1 VGLDETAFLTPA
13 RIMPAFRHWH
23 GRRTLWPAARHR
35 GRAHAKALQTRLD
48 AAWAVADLRDEVYLA
63 WATKEAPRDVYRT
76 HDSHDARVAL
86 DEFYAW
92 AADTGVDEY
101 RRLARTVRR
110 WETGAARLA
119 RIGRVDQCP
128 DRSRQ
133 PARQED

>member
-1 VGLDETAFLTPA
+1 MTRSIASVGCWRVP
-13 RIMPAFRHWH
+13 
-23 GRRTLWPAARHR
+23 RTGSHR
-35 GRAHAKALQTRLD
+35 GSRTRLD